1 MMAKSRVVHH
11 MESFSAAAAGTAVPS
26 TEADENL
33 TEDDLLSFMDNTET
47 DLQDKSSCVGEL
59 DAYLTDSNINS
70 CLQFWQYN
78 INKFPKLYQLHLK
91 HHCIPATSAAME
103 RCFSADGYIVNA
115 RRSRLTD
122 QMLEDMLIA
131 KCNKDFMQK

>member
-1 MMAKSRVVHH
+1 M
-11 MESFSAAAAGTAVPS
+11 
-26 TEADENL
+26 

-47 DLQDKSSCVGEL
+47 DLQDKSSCIREL
-59 DAYLTDSNINS
+59 DAYLADSNINS
-70 CLQFWQYN
+70 CLQFWQDKN
-78 INKFPKLYQLHLK
+78 NKFPKLYQLHLK

-103 RCFSADGYIVNA
+103 RGFSAAGYIVNA

-122 QMLEDMLIA
+122 QMLDDMPIA